1 MTKFSLCP
9 LQRLILRL
17 LAVLPLALLLPSC
30 AITGHG
36 KPSPLPSNGC
46 EWVSPIMVSPQD
58 VLTDGT
64 AKQILALDQTWQ
76 KICGASTT
84 PRSQGT
90 TSSRR

>member
-9 LQRLILRL
+9 LQRWILRL

-46 EWVSPIMVSPQD
+46 EWVAPIRVSPQD

-64 AKQILALDQTWQ
+64 AKQILGLDRTWLT
-76 KICGASTT
+76 ICGAGKTATPST
-84 PRSQGT
+84 R
-90 TSSRR
+90 